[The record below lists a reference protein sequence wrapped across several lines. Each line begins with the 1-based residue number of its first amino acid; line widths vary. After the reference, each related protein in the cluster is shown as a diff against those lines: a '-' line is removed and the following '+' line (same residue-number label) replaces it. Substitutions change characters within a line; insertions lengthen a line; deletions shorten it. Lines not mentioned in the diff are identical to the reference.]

1 MKTYRVTIEVN
12 EIVQADNELQAIELV
27 EEMGY
32 QYKVGEIVNPFEKI
46 QKEGVKK

>member
-1 MKTYRVTIEVN
+1 MKTYRVEVEIN
-12 EIVQADNELQAIELV
+12 EIVQAENELQAIEMV

-32 QYKVGEIVNPFEKI
+32 QFKAREIVNPFKKI

>member
-1 MKTYRVTIEVN
+1 MKTYRVTMEVN

-32 QYKVGEIVNPFEKI
+32 QYKASEIVNPFEKI
-46 QKEGVKK
+46 QRGA

>member
-1 MKTYRVTIEVN
+1 MEVN

-32 QYKVGEIVNPFEKI
+32 QYKASEIVNPLEKI
-46 QKEGVKK
+46 QKENK